1 MEVRHRLISVIKSR
15 RRRHRGPPLSLG
27 ISFFHQICS
36 CVFSDRPTA
45 MAAPSSAQLAFT
57 AKKLQNSE
65 STLVNNSRKRER
77 KYDTLFSKIS
87 LTTKEQKPNQIK

>member
-1 MEVRHRLISVIKSR
+1 
-15 RRRHRGPPLSLG
+15 
-27 ISFFHQICS
+27 
-36 CVFSDRPTA
+36 